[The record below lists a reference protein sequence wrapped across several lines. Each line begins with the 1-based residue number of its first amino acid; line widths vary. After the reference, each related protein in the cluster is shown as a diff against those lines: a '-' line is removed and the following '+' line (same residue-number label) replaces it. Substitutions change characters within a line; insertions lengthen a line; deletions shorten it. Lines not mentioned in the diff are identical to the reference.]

1 MDTSKDSSFRVAIIG
16 RPNVGKST
24 LFNRLIG
31 QRKSVVKNRPG
42 VTRDILIETA
52 ELWGKSFEVLDTGG
66 LTESQDLISELIF
79 TQVSQLLG
87 TVDLLVLVMDGKTG
101 VTPED
106 REVYR
111 LAKASGTPFVIF
123 VNKLDAL
130 QDTELLLS
138 EFYEFE
144 APIFGASLEQH
155 HGFTAFLE
163 DLHARIPSQHHEIQ
177 EGLKIAFVGKPNA
190 GKSQLVNALL
200 GEPRV
205 LVSPEA
211 GTTVDSVDI
220 PFVLEGRQYTL
231 IDTAGL
237 RKSARQEDDIEII
250 ASFKTQDAIR
260 RADLLFLVIDA
271 TLGPSQQD
279 AKILELILEEHKMAV
294 VVANKIDL
302 FNEGGW
308 KQQFL
313 DKVEQVFHFY
323 RDIPIVFTSALTRK
337 GLKDLTEKIRWA
349 EDKIYTQIPTSELND
364 FFFEAIRQAPA
375 PVWGTTNV
383 KFYYL
388 TQTKQ
393 KPPAFIAF
401 ANHPDGVDTAY
412 RRFLINKLKERFD
425 LWGVPI
431 RIFVLKS
438 GKN

>member
-1 MDTSKDSSFRVAIIG
+1 MNPVSASSFRVAIIG

-79 TQVSQLLG
+79 EQVSQLLG
-87 TVDLLVLVMDGKTG
+87 TVDLLILVMDGKSG

-111 LAKASGTPFVIF
+111 LAKASGTPFVIL
-123 VNKLDAL
+123 VNKLDTL
-130 QDTELLLS
+130 QDSDILLS

-294 VVANKIDL
+294 LVANKIDL
-302 FNEGGW
+302 FTEGGW
-308 KQQFL
+308 KQPFL
-313 DKVEQVFHFY
+313 EKVEQVFHFY
-323 RDIPIVFTSALTRK
+323 RDIPVVFTSALTRK
-337 GLKDLTEKIRWA
+337 GLKDLSEKIQWA
-349 EDKIYTQIPTSELND
+349 EDKIHTQIPTSELND

-388 TQTKQ
+388 TQTRQ

-401 ANHPDGVDTAY
+401 ANQPEGVDTAY
-412 RRFLINKLKERFD
+412 RRFLINKIKERFD

-431 RIFVLKS
+431 RIFVMKS